1 MIRVLIADDH
11 PIVRGGVKEL
21 LVRHLE
27 GAVCG
32 EAENAGQVL
41 AQVQRQPWDVL
52 ILDITMPGRSGLDIL
67 SDQGARG
74 GFCGLMWCH
83 TFI

>member
-1 MIRVLIADDH
+1 MIKLIADDH

-32 EAENAGQVL
+32 EAENARQVL
-41 AQVQRQPWDVL
+41 AQVQRL
-52 ILDITMPGRSGLDIL
+52 LSILEAKSNGMRHEKSG
-67 SDQGARG
+67 G
-74 GFCGLMWCH
+74 GGGS
-83 TFI
+83 